1 MTQAAIMAGSFLVA
15 FGPMLAIFSLI
26 VYHKAQLVI
35 LVTTSAFFYLLAATA
50 AALVWTLFDLVGLG
64 GGVSAILPGV
74 LFQFLFRCGYTE
86 LYHKVEQVIH
96 VSLQKQHEL
105 EQQIARQQQQL
116 NNNDDASLRHGDA
129 ANRPHESPRGANS
142 SSSWAEAAKLRLQL
156 NDASA
161 AIASGVGFG
170 GMNAILLYGTLWAS
184 ETSNVGV
191 LYENSCPNVPS
202 LAVSA
207 LLANFFFVLQTF
219 WMLMTFFGMRRRQL
233 YHRGESGATTSGFW
247 GNSRHGGNWALLAS
261 LLTHLLASMLTLTNA
276 LPNGCRVSIPAV
288 GGVLLLTAY
297 LFWAGCG
304 RHYMPPVGPNDPLA
318 LVMSQ
323 QPRHW
328 D

>member
-1 MTQAAIMAGSFLVA
+1 MTQAALLVGSFLVA

-35 LVTTSAFFYLLAATA
+35 LVTTSAFFYLLAATT

-74 LFQFLFRCGYTE
+74 LFQFLFRCGYTQ
-86 LYHKVEQVIH
+86 LYHKVEHVIH
-96 VSLQKQHEL
+96 VSLQKQNEL
-105 EQQIARQQQQL
+105 EQQQQQDS
-116 NNNDDASLRHGDA
+116 NNNHTSLRHGDA
-129 ANRPHESPRGANS
+129 QNRPHEPQPSSPRGG
-142 SSSWAEAAKLRLQL
+142 SWAEAAKLRLQL

-184 ETSNVGV
+184 ETSNAGV
-191 LYENSCPNVPS
+191 LYENSCPSVPS

-233 YHRGESGATTSGFW
+233 YHRGEAGTTTSGFW

-261 LLTHLLASMLTLTNA
+261 LLTHLLSSLLTLTNA
-276 LPNGCRVSIPAV
+276 LTDGCRISVPAV
-288 GGVLLLTAY
+288 GGVVLLTAY

-304 RHYMPPVGPNDPLA
+304 RHYMPPMSPNDPLA
-318 LVMSQ
+318 FTMTQ